1 MALKSTI
8 YKATL
13 NISDLDRHHYA
24 EYPLTLALHPSETE
38 TRMMMRL
45 LAFALYA
52 DENLSFT
59 RGLCVDDEPDLW
71 QHAPSGEIE
80 RWIEVGL
87 PSDKRLRKACAR
99 SAEVVLLVYGS
110 DQQLEPWWQSSRKV
124 LSRFDNLVIKRID
137 EAAGEALEAL
147 AERQMRIQCTIQDE
161 QVFLTSEKGSAEI
174 TPRLMEAT
182 PY

>member
-13 NISDLDRHHYA
+13 NISDLDRQHYA

-38 TRMMMRL
+38 TRMMIRL
-45 LAFALYA
+45 LAFTLFA
-52 DENLSFT
+52 DEALSFT

-87 PSDKRLRKACAR
+87 PSEKRLRKASSRAKQ
-99 SAEVVLLVYGS
+99 VVLLVYGT
-110 DQQLEPWWQSSRKV
+110 DQQVDPWLQSVRKT
-124 LSRFDNLVIKRID
+124 LMRLDNLQLLRID
-137 EAAGEALEAL
+137 EHASEALTAL
-147 AERQMRIQCTIQDE
+147 VDRQMRLQCTIQDGE
-161 QVFLTSEKGSAEI
+161 LWFTGESGSAEVR
-174 TPRLMEAT
+174 PRPLSVA
-182 PY
+182 

>member
-13 NISDLDRHHYA
+13 NISDLDRQHYA

-38 TRMMMRL
+38 TRMMIRL
-45 LAFALYA
+45 LAFAIYA
-52 DENLSFT
+52 DEALSFT

-87 PSDKRLRKACAR
+87 PSDKRLRKASGRAK
-99 SAEVVLLVYGS
+99 EVVLLAYGT
-110 DQQLEPWWQSSRKV
+110 DQQFDPWFQGARKA
-124 LSRFDNLVIKRID
+124 LMRLDNLKILRINEND
-137 EAAGEALEAL
+137 CEGLTAL
-147 AERQMRIQCTIQDE
+147 AERQMRLQCTIQDGE
-161 QVFLTSEKGSAEI
+161 IWLTGESASASVVPRPVEI
-174 TPRLMEAT
+174 V
-182 PY
+182 